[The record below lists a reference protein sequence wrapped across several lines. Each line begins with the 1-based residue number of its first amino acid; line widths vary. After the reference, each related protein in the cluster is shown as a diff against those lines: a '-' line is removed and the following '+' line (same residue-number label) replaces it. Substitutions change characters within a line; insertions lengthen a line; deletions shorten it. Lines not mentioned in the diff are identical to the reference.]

1 MDWVTKM
8 HTLELILGT
17 AEENLAVALSQEEM
31 LRSMD
36 ERDSYYTMAK
46 VNVEYYLDCAA
57 LLERGEKLVP
67 LKITYFEKLRNPQ
80 GSKP

>member
-8 HTLELILGT
+8 HSHEMIHGT
-17 AEENLAVALSQEEM
+17 AKENLDVALSQEEM

-36 ERDSYYTMAK
+36 ERDPYYTMAK

-57 LLERGEKLVP
+57 LLERGEKFVP
-67 LKITYFEKLRNPQ
+67 LKITYFEKLRNE
-80 GSKP
+80 GSKA